1 MAFWPLTASFSHGR
15 HFPLNFQSGVL
26 THQSKQY
33 VIESLNL
40 NNEETQRIVKRETS
54 DKISS
59 DGLVLIYQ
67 PLNGDKCGLKPQN
80 MKRLLAPPW
89 TDRVKILGKI

>member
-1 MAFWPLTASFSHGR
+1 M
-15 HFPLNFQSGVL
+15 
-26 THQSKQY
+26 
-33 VIESLNL
+33 IESLNP

-80 MKRLLAPPW
+80 KKRLLAPPW
-89 TDRVKILGKI
+89 TDRVKILGMISNTMSITPISGHKNF